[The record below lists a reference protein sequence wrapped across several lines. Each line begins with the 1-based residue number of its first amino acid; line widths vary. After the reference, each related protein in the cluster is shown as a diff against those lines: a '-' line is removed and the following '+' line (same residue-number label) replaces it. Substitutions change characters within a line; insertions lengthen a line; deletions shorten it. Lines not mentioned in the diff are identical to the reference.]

1 MTTQAVLY
9 QAPQAVSYQRYVRRV
24 AIGLAAV
31 VLLAWT
37 CFPFVWILLTSLKSP
52 GR

>member
-1 MTTQAVLY
+1 MTSQAVPY
-9 QAPQAVSYQRYVRRV
+9 QRTVQAVSWQRTVRNV

-37 CFPFVWILLTSLKSP
+37 VFPFVWILLT
-52 GR
+52 